1 MQHKSPVV
9 AIMGTGAGKSILF
22 MLPASVSSG
31 VTVVVVPLVSLRE
44 DMKARCDKL
53 GITCVEWSSG
63 RPHEW
68 AQVVLVTPES
78 AVGEAFGHFINRQRA
93 MGRLDRIV
101 VDECHVVLDSLQ
113 GWRGRMLA
121 LRGLVTVETQMV
133 YLTATL
139 RPSEEEQFIGLMGL
153 PGKEQCQWFRG
164 VTSRSNIQY
173 QIQAYDM
180 EEEEEAVRTLV
191 EELKREYPP
200 PGQVIVYC
208 DTVQKTVRLAEVL
221 GCVCYHRN
229 VGSSQEK
236 KALVAQL
243 TSGQQQV
250 FTATNALG
258 LGVDAPTIRAVVH
271 VGVVRSVRQYAQ
283 ESGRAGRDGLASEAI
298 IMRGFRETRRGRIP
312 RSLGEDVEPEMKE
325 FMEGVGCMRRVLDEA
340 MDGRGEREGCEE
352 GEEACQRCR
361 ASRGGEVESDEE
373 VGMTPPAQMAEER
386 ERAEFEQQLSVRRIR
401 AVREAACQGQGAIE
415 VEELVHMMEG

>member
-1 MQHKSPVV
+1 
-9 AIMGTGAGKSILF
+9 
-22 MLPASVSSG
+22 
-31 VTVVVVPLVSLRE
+31 
-44 DMKARCDKL
+44 
-53 GITCVEWSSG
+53 
-63 RPHEW
+63 
-68 AQVVLVTPES
+68 
-78 AVGEAFGHFINRQRA
+78 
-93 MGRLDRIV
+93 
-101 VDECHVVLDSLQ
+101 
-113 GWRGRMLA
+113 MLA

-139 RPSEEEQFIGLMGL
+139 RPSEEEQFIDLMGL

-173 QIQAYDM
+173 QIHAYDM
-180 EEEEEAVRTLV
+180 EKEEEAVRELV
-191 EELKREYPP
+191 EQLKERYPP

-208 DTVQKTVRLAEVL
+208 DTVKKTERLAEVL

-236 KALVAQL
+236 KALVRQL

-283 ESGRAGRDGLASEAI
+283 ESGRAGRDGMASEAI
-298 IMRGFRETRRGRIP
+298 IMRRFRETRKGRIP
-312 RSLGEDVEPEMKE
+312 RPLGGDVEPEMKE
-325 FMEGVGCMRRVLDEA
+325 LMDGVGCMRRVLDLA
-340 MDGRGEREGCEE
+340 MDGRGDREGCQE

-361 ASRGGEVESDEE
+361 VSSIGEMESDEE
-373 VGMTPPAQMAEER
+373 VGVTPPVQIGEER
-386 ERAEFEQQLSVRRIR
+386 EWAEFEQQSSARKIR
-401 AVREAACQGQGAIE
+401 AVRAAASQGQGAI
-415 VEELVHMMEG
+415 L